1 MKLVIQIPCLNEED
15 SLPITLAELPR
26 HLDGVDV
33 IEWLIVD
40 DGSTDRTVEVARAL
54 GVDYVVRHP
63 VNKGLAAAF
72 RSGLDAALQLGA
84 DIIVNTDADNQ
95 YPARYIPDLIAP
107 ILRHQADIVI
117 GDRQTGQIEHF
128 SPTKRLLQSFGSAV
142 VRLVSNTNVP
152 DAPSGFRAMS
162 RDAALQLNILTRY
175 TYTLETIIQAGNKN
189 LVVAHV
195 PIETNGKL
203 RESRLIKSMFRYVL
217 RSATTILWLFVLYRP
232 LRSFSLLAAPFLL
245 GGALLW
251 LRFVVLLMTG
261 EAGRGT
267 NVQSVIVGSAL
278 LIIGF
283 MVFLIGL
290 IGELVAMNRR
300 LQEETLFYVK
310 RLALAQPD
318 FHPTLTRLEPPV
330 TQETPDA

>member
-1 MKLVIQIPCLNEED
+1 MKLVIQIPCLNEQD

-26 HLDGVDV
+26 HIDGIDV
-33 IEWLIVD
+33 VEWLIID
-40 DGSTDRTVEVARAL
+40 DGSTDRTVEVAREL
-54 GVDYVVRHP
+54 GVDYVVRHS

-72 RSGLDAALQLGA
+72 RSGIDAALQLGA

-95 YPARYIPDLIAP
+95 YPARYIPALVAP
-107 ILRHQADIVI
+107 ILRREADIVI
-117 GDRQTGQIEHF
+117 GDRQTGKIEHF

-142 VRLVSNTNVP
+142 VRWVSSTTVP
-152 DAPSGFRAMS
+152 DAPSGFRAIS
-162 RDAALQLNILTRY
+162 RDAALQFNILTRY

-195 PIETNGKL
+195 PIETNAKL
-203 RESRLIKSMFRYVL
+203 RESRLIKSMFRYVV
-217 RSATTILWLFVLYRP
+217 RSASTILWLFVLYRP
-232 LRSFSLLAAPFLL
+232 LRSFSLLAAPFMLV
-245 GGALLW
+245 GALLW
-251 LRFVVLLMTG
+251 LRFAVLLFTG

-300 LQEETLFYVK
+300 LQEETLFYAK

-318 FHPTLTRLEPPV
+318 FHPTLTRLEPPPKM
-330 TQETPDA
+330 EIPDA

>member
-1 MKLVIQIPCLNEED
+1 VKLVIQIPCLNEQD
-15 SLPITLAELPR
+15 SLPVTLAELPR
-26 HLDGVDV
+26 QIAGVDV
-33 IEWLIVD
+33 IEWLIID

-72 RSGLDAALQLGA
+72 RSGLDASLQLGA

-95 YPARYIPDLIAP
+95 YPARYIPDLIGP
-107 ILRHQADIVI
+107 ILRHEADIVI
-117 GDRQTGQIEHF
+117 GDRQTGKIEHF
-128 SPTKRLLQSFGSAV
+128 SPTKRRLQSFGSAV
-142 VRLVSNTNVP
+142 VRWVSGTTVP
-152 DAPSGFRAMS
+152 DAPSGFRAIS
-162 RDAALQLNILTRY
+162 RNAALQLNILTRY
-175 TYTLETIIQAGNKN
+175 TYTLETIIQAGSKN
-189 LVVAHV
+189 LVVTHV
-195 PIETNGKL
+195 PIETNNKL
-203 RESRLIKSMFRYVL
+203 RESRLIKSMGRYVL

-232 LRSFSLLAAPFLL
+232 LRSFSLLATPFVLS
-245 GGALLW
+245 GGVLW
-251 LRFVVLLMTG
+251 LRFAVLSLLG

-267 NVQSVIVGSAL
+267 NIQSVIVGSAL

-310 RLALAQPD
+310 RLALVQPD
-318 FHPTLTRLEPPV
+318 FHPTITRLEPTPK
-330 TQETPDA
+330 TETPDA

>member
-1 MKLVIQIPCLNEED
+1 MKLVIQIPCLNEQD
-15 SLPITLAELPR
+15 TLPVTLAELPR

-33 IEWLIVD
+33 IEWLIID

-54 GVDYVVRHP
+54 GVDYVVRHS

-95 YPARYIPDLIAP
+95 YPARYISDLIAP
-107 ILRHQADIVI
+107 ILRREADIVI
-117 GDRQTGQIEHF
+117 GDRQTGKIEHF
-128 SPTKRLLQSFGSAV
+128 SPTKRLLQSVGSAV
-142 VRLVSNTNVP
+142 VRLVSGTNVP

-195 PIETNGKL
+195 PIETNGQL
-203 RESRLIKSMFRYVL
+203 RESRLIKSMFRYVV
-217 RSATTILWLFVLYRP
+217 RSASTILWLFVLYRP
-232 LRSFSLLAAPFLL
+232 LRSFSLLAAPFMLV
-245 GGALLW
+245 GTLLW
-251 LRFVVLLMTG
+251 LRFAVLLLTG

-267 NVQSVIVGSAL
+267 NVQSVIAGSAL

-290 IGELVAMNRR
+290 VGELVAMNRR

-318 FHPTLTRLEPPV
+318 AQPTPTRLQPHPKL
-330 TQETPDA
+330 ETPDA